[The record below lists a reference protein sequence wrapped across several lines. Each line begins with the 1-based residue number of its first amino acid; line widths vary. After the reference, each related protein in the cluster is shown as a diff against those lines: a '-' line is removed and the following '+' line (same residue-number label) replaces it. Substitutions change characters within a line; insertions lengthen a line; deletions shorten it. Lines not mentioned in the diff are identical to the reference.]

1 MTVCLII
8 HLFCK
13 SCEHEIVFVLICT
26 LAEQSHVRKSYK
38 MRESTMLCIG
48 NLEENINLSHIY
60 LAVQLGKYIGH
71 GGMCERIALKSLSQ
85 QAHAPPT
92 AEGRWRRQRA

>member
-1 MTVCLII
+1 MNLKLFFLLIYTI
-8 HLFCK
+8 P
-13 SCEHEIVFVLICT
+13 
-26 LAEQSHVRKSYK
+26 EQFHVRKSYK

-71 GGMCERIALKSLSQ
+71 GGMCERIALKSLFSTYSYMLQ
-85 QAHAPPT
+85 S
-92 AEGRWRRQRA
+92 GK